1 MFALCGVPL
10 KVTCQTASQLTRIS
24 NLWHRFF
31 SLEDERESEATVI
44 YFFAGASPDD
54 SSRQIPPGVELF
66 RSAHLVVLKTDRGFH
81 FRCYSSF
88 LDVDVE
94 HGQCLG
100 VLTDE
105 FWDVP
110 LEFQR
115 EFFLLS
121 FLAILRPLGRYGLHA
136 NGLLND
142 GIGYLIVGDRGNGK
156 TTLSLA
162 LVREGWGFLSDD
174 VLTLQETQ
182 QGIKA
187 LALRRGFSCTMQT
200 ALRYPEFKS
209 MVDEAP
215 SFLNGKKLVDI
226 SQEYPDSFYQ
236 SCFPSVLL
244 FPKITDE
251 LHSRLV
257 RIDPTQSVV
266 GLLEQSPGILIEKPR
281 VIEQMNVL
289 KLLVNQA
296 RCYQLQLGTDIFE
309 APKTVAELLSSVLT
323 DD

>member
-1 MFALCGVPL
+1 
-10 KVTCQTASQLTRIS
+10 
-24 NLWHRFF
+24 
-31 SLEDERESEATVI
+31 
-44 YFFAGASPDD
+44 
-54 SSRQIPPGVELF
+54 
-66 RSAHLVVLKTDRGFH
+66 
-81 FRCYSSF
+81 
-88 LDVDVE
+88 
-94 HGQCLG
+94 

-142 GIGYLIVGDRGNGK
+142 GIGYLIVGDSGNGK